1 MENKD
6 VEKAAIDSCVF
17 DNGIFNPELTPYY
30 VQGFK
35 SGAEWRIRSVWH
47 EVKDGL
53 PEEGKMVLCETLCGV
68 LIGGPGKITGELVRE
83 LGIRRWAYVE
93 DLMPGKEVGI

>member
-1 MENKD
+1 MKKED
-6 VEKAAIDSCVF
+6 VEKAANGF
-17 DNGIFNPELTPYY
+17 YEDNTFAYK
-30 VQGFK
+30 GFIH
-35 SGAEWRIRSVWH
+35 GAEWRIRSVWH

-68 LIGGPGKITGELVRE
+68 LIGGPGKITGDLVRE
-83 LGIRRWAYVE
+83 IGIRGWAYVE